1 MLILRVGAMGDV
13 LHALPAVTALRRL
26 KPHISLDWVV
36 DPRWAPLLAEAGGG
50 SPIVSRLHLADTRL
64 WSRAPWSAATRR
76 SVLHLRQ
83 NLRQAHYNSAVDMQG
98 TLRSAVLGRLAAARN
113 FAGYADPRE
122 RPARWLYSRPLP
134 RTGRHVVEQGAALL
148 GQALGL
154 TLRPAR
160 HVDLPRIPAAER
172 WAEGTL
178 ATLAPHGRFAL
189 LAPTAGWGAKQWP
202 AERFGALAA
211 ALQREGLA
219 VLVNAAHEADPVA
232 LAAVAASRGAARI
245 VTGGG
250 NTGGTGNPGGIGGPG
265 SIGGPGG
272 IAGLI
277 ALTRRAALVVGGD
290 SGPTHL
296 AAALGTPL
304 LALFGPTDPER
315 NGPWGAG
322 PMRILRDPRSKTTYK
337 RTPEPEAGLAHMAV
351 ETVLRATL
359 DVLSEAGAPQP
370 FGPAPVPLQE

>member
-13 LHALPAVTALRRL
+13 LHALPAVTALHRL
-26 KPHISLDWVV
+26 RPHISLGWVV

-50 SPIVSRLHLADTRL
+50 GPIVSRLHLADTRL

-83 NLRQAHYNSAVDMQG
+83 NLRQAHYNSAIDMQG
-98 TLRSAVLGRLAAARN
+98 TLRSAVLGRFAATRH

-134 RTGRHVVEQGAALL
+134 RAGRHVVEQGAALL

-154 TLRPAR
+154 TLRPSR

-172 WAEGTL
+172 WAAGTI

-202 AERFGALAA
+202 ADRFGTLAA

-250 NTGGTGNPGGIGGPG
+250 NGGG
-265 SIGGPGG
+265 SGG

-304 LALFGPTDPER
+304 LALFGPTNPER

-351 ETVLRATL
+351 ETVLRAAL

-370 FGPAPVPLQE
+370 FGQAPAPLQE